1 MILDWLSKILPF
13 LGNILNGKIAV
24 DNEAARIKA
33 QVELEEAKAFKRGQY
48 APRYVL
54 KYCLIAI
61 FCVFCMLLM
70 IGMFFPYAVDLNHP
84 VETIERL
91 AKVLFSVGW
100 E

>member
-1 MILDWLSKILPF
+1 MLAWLTKLLPF
-13 LGNILNGKIAV
+13 LGKLFEGKLAI

-54 KYCLIAI
+54 KYCLIGI
-61 FCVFCMLLM
+61 FCIFCMLLM

-84 VETIERL
+84 VETIGRL

-100 E
+100 D